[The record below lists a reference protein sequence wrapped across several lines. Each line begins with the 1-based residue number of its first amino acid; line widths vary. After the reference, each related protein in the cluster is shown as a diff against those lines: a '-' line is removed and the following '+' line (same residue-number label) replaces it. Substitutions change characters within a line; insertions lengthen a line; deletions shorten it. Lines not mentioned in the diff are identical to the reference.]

1 MDIYQNEK
9 LICIACEICRW
20 HHERYDGKGYPDG
33 LKGEQIPISAQIVA
47 LADAYD
53 ALINKRFYKESYS
66 HEQAIKMILDGECGV
81 FNPILIDCLVEAQGR
96 IKEEIKVKNT
106 KEYVQKVEKKS
117 GRNRINI
124 SRNKKYVLKLKK

>member
-1 MDIYQNEK
+1 M
-9 LICIACEICRW
+9 

-106 KEYVQKVEKKS
+106 KEYVQKVEK
-117 GRNRINI
+117 NREETG
-124 SRNKKYVLKLKK
+124 